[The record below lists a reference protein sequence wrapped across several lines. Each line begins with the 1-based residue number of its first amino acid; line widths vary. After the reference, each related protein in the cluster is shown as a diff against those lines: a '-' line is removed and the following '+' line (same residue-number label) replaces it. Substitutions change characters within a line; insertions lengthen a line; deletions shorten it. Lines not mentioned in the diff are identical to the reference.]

1 MDSRQFFAVLFSS
14 MLSFHSDAMDEK
26 PKALFYHTPSGE
38 MIMNP
43 KTYNDGIKTL
53 LTEEN
58 KFIVRQMLNRYDNLF
73 EIGCG
78 TCDRAV
84 DITKLGGKFYGI
96 DINPRFIEESNF
108 LIKEKKIE
116 EKASAS
122 NFSVNEIT
130 RENFPLF
137 HGKTLIFFPFNL
149 LGNLD
154 DFHLVLETMIEIGQ
168 DFCFSTY
175 RINDSVK
182 TVRQNYYDNCGC
194 QKLRYSTTPVGD
206 LFSSSDGLHSAAFK
220 IGYITDLI
228 DSILEKHSKKASV
241 SIDDLANIALMV
253 HVYDIAD
260 QT

>member
-1 MDSRQFFAVLFSS
+1 MYRRLFLPLLFSS
-14 MLSFHSDAMDEK
+14 LLSIYSGAMEDK

-43 KTYNDGIKTL
+43 KSYNDGIKTL
-53 LTEEN
+53 LNEEN
-58 KFIVRQMLNRYDNLF
+58 KFIVRQMVNNYDVLF
-73 EIGCG
+73 EVGCG
-78 TCDRAV
+78 TSIRAV

-96 DINPRFIEESNF
+96 DINPRFIEESNH
-108 LIKEKKIE
+108 LIKRKKLE
-116 EKASAS
+116 EKAYAT
-122 NFSVNEIT
+122 NFSVNELT
-130 RENFPLF
+130 KENFPELN
-137 HGKTLIFFPFNL
+137 GKILIFFPFNL

-182 TVRQNYYDNCGC
+182 AVRQNYYDNCGC
-194 QKLRYSTTPVGD
+194 QKIRYSRTPVGD
-206 LFSSSDGLHSAAFK
+206 LFSSNDGLHSAAFK

-241 SIDDLANIALMV
+241 SINDLANIALMV
-253 HVYDIAD
+253 HVYDIND